1 MRGASEFPLPKRA
14 KGLAGRPAQES
25 KKGECRMA
33 ARRGRSKKSFD
44 RFLKLYK
51 YKDTAFRMTNWPVF
65 KQAGRRVL
73 DAGNTCL
80 TYVPIYEEM
89 ELPAGVAAPV
99 SVIEHFIREASH
111 HLILSRCPCRSE
123 NGCKD
128 FDPYFGCTFLGPAVL
143 DVDPEVGRLVSM
155 EEALEHLRQAT
166 EAGLVS
172 CLGKFKGDAIMLGL
186 KNHHQLM
193 TICHCCPCCCIST
206 AIPLAS
212 RETRDVLVKMEG
224 ISITVDEEKCTGCG
238 KCVKACIF
246 HQISLVDRE
255 ESIAGHALDPD
266 VEETQRRPR
275 KLAVIGEECKGCG
288 RCAMACGQGAI
299 TVRVEDP
306 SYIDACIERISS
318 RVSIR

>member
-1 MRGASEFPLPKRA
+1 
-14 KGLAGRPAQES
+14 
-25 KKGECRMA
+25 MA

-44 RFLKLYK
+44 RFLRLYK
-51 YKDTAFRMTNWPVF
+51 YKDTAFKMTNWPLF

-73 DAGNTCL
+73 DAENTCL
-80 TYVPIYEEM
+80 TYVPIYEDM
-89 ELPAGVAAPV
+89 ELPPGVAAPV

-123 NGCKD
+123 NGCEE

-143 DVDPEVGRLVSM
+143 DVDPEVGRLVST

-166 EAGLVS
+166 EMGLVS

-186 KNHHQLM
+186 KDHHRLM

-224 ISITVDEEKCTGCG
+224 LTIAVDEAKCNGCG

-246 HQISLVDRE
+246 DQITLADRE
-255 ESIAGHALDPD
+255 PSPGGNGQ
-266 VEETQRRPR
+266 EEGAPGEGRRPR

-288 RCAMACGQGAI
+288 RCAMVCKQGAI
-299 TVRVEDP
+299 SVRIDDP
-306 SYIDACIERISS
+306 SYIEACVERISAK
-318 RVSIR
+318 VEIR

>member
-1 MRGASEFPLPKRA
+1 MEGMAS
-14 KGLAGRPAQES
+14 
-25 KKGECRMA
+25 
-33 ARRGRSKKSFD
+33 RRGRSKKSFD

-73 DAGNTCL
+73 DAENTCL
-80 TYVPIYEEM
+80 TYVPIYEDM
-89 ELPAGVAAPV
+89 EIPAGVAAPV

-123 NGCKD
+123 NGCKE

-166 EAGLVS
+166 QAGLVS

-212 RETRDVLVKMEG
+212 RETREVLVKMEG
-224 ISITVDEEKCTGCG
+224 ITITVDEDKCNGCG
-238 KCVKACIF
+238 RCVQACIF
-246 HQISLVDRE
+246 GQMALSERGKPAADR
-255 ESIAGHALDPD
+255 A
-266 VEETQRRPR
+266 TQSGPQGTRKRPE

-288 RCAMACGQGAI
+288 RCAMACKEGAI
-299 TVRVEDP
+299 SVRVDDP
-306 SYIDACIERISS
+306 SYLDACIERISS
-318 RVSIR
+318 RVSVR